1 MTTRPEL
8 IRVNGQLYRLAK
20 NISDEDVKESIEKAA
35 DKAAIENIVANL
47 VTHAQHVQELAP
59 QVFQVLDDKRKA
71 DKLFGDLKDHANVLQ
86 QFLKRMGPTY
96 SRYHTKHE
104 KKGNGGKK
112 KAPPKKEE
120 AKEEEK

>member
-1 MTTRPEL
+1 MTTRPEF

-47 VTHAQHVQELAP
+47 VTHAQHVEELAP

-71 DKLFGDLKDHANVLQ
+71 DKLFDDLKSHAAVLQ

-96 SRYHTKHE
+96 NRYHTKHE
-104 KKGNGGKK
+104 KKSAPKK

-120 AKEEEK
+120 PKEEEK

>member
-71 DKLFGDLKDHANVLQ
+71 DKLFADLKDHAAVLQ
-86 QFLKRMGPTY
+86 QFLKRMNPTY
-96 SRYHTKHE
+96 TRYHTKHE
-104 KKGNGGKK
+104 KKGGGKK
-112 KAPPKKEE
+112 KSPPKKE
-120 AKEEEK
+120 APKEDE

>member
-20 NISDEDVKESIEKAA
+20 NISDDEVKESIEKAA
-35 DKAAIENIVANL
+35 DKAAIENIVLNL
-47 VTHAQHVQELAP
+47 VTHAERVQELAP

-71 DKLFGDLKDHANVLQ
+71 DKLFGELKDHANVLQ

-96 SRYHTKHE
+96 SRYHSKHE
-104 KKGNGGKK
+104 KKGGGKK
-112 KAPPKKEE
+112 KAPVKKE
-120 AKEEEK
+120 APKEDEQ